1 MKKTVF
7 SLKNKTVGDI
17 DLDTNIFGIKQLPDI
32 IHQYIRYQNAKSRQ
46 GSHKTKTRSEVS
58 GRSKKPFSQK
68 GTGNARQGSHKTKTR
83 SEVSGRSKKPF
94 SQKGTGNARQGS
106 NKPPNFRGGAVAM
119 GPVNRDHSFNL
130 NKKEKK
136 LALKSAL
143 SSKLSDNKIVFIDSF
158 KIDNFKTKDL
168 NIKLNKFNYES
179 ALFIHSSDGLDKNFK
194 LASSNIPKVS
204 TLSQKG
210 INVKDL
216 ITYDKIF
223 IEQKSLEEIVG
234 RLS

>member
-1 MKKTVF
+1 MKKPILN
-7 SLKNKTVGDI
+7 LKNKTVGDI
-17 DLDTNIFGIKQLPDI
+17 DLDASIFGVKKLPDL

-46 GSHKTKTRSEVS
+46 GSHKTKSRSEV
-58 GRSKKPFSQK
+58 
-68 GTGNARQGSHKTKTR
+68 N
-83 SEVSGRSKKPF
+83 GRSKKPF

-106 NKPPNFRGGAVAM
+106 NKPPNFRGGAVSM

-130 NKKEKK
+130 NKKEKS

-143 SSKLSDNKIVFIDSF
+143 SVKVQENKIVIIDSF
-158 KIDNFKTKDL
+158 EIKSLKTKDL
-168 NIKLNKFNYES
+168 FSDLKKFNYNS
-179 ALFIHSSDGLDKNFK
+179 ALFIYSQSGLDKNFK
-194 LASSNIPKVS
+194 MASSNIPTVS
-204 TLSQKG
+204 ILNQKG

-223 IEQKSLEEIVG
+223 IETKSINELTE

>member
-1 MKKTVF
+1 LSIKKF
-7 SLKNKTVGDI
+7 
-17 DLDTNIFGIKQLPDI
+17 PDV

-46 GSHKTKTRSEVS
+46 GSHKTKS
-58 GRSKKPFSQK
+58 
-68 GTGNARQGSHKTKTR
+68 R

-106 NKPPNFRGGAVAM
+106 NKPPNFRGGAVSM
-119 GPVNRDHSFNL
+119 GPMNRDYSFSL

-143 SSKLSDNKIVFIDSF
+143 SAKVNEDKFLIIDSF
-158 KIDNFKTKDL
+158 EISSFKTKDL
-168 NIKLNKFNYES
+168 FFDLKNFDYES
-179 ALFIHSSDGLDKNFK
+179 ALFIYSENGLDKNFK

-204 TLSQKG
+204 LLNQKG
-210 INVKDL
+210 VNVKDL
-216 ITYDKIF
+216 VTFDKVF
-223 IEQKSLEEIVG
+223 IDQKSVTELTK

>member
-1 MKKTVF
+1 MKKSVLN
-7 SLKNKTVGDI
+7 LKNKTVGDI
-17 DLDTNIFGIKQLPDI
+17 VLDSNIFAVKKLPDL
-32 IHQYIRYQNAKSRQ
+32 IHQYIRYQNAKS
-46 GSHKTKTRSEVS
+46 
-58 GRSKKPFSQK
+58 
-68 GTGNARQGSHKTKTR
+68 RQGSHKTKTR

-143 SSKLSDNKIVFIDSF
+143 SSKITEDKIIIIDSF
-158 KIDNFKTKDL
+158 EIKSFKTKELNLDL
-168 NIKLNKFNYES
+168 KQFEYKT
-179 ALFIHSSDGLDKNFK
+179 ALFIHSEEGIDKNFK
-194 LASSNIPKVS
+194 LASSNIPKIS
-204 TLSQKG
+204 ILNQKG

-223 IEQKSLEEIVG
+223 IEEKSINEITK
-234 RLS
+234 RLL

>member
-1 MKKTVF
+1 MKK
-7 SLKNKTVGDI
+7 SILNLKNKTVGDI
-17 DLDTNIFGIKQLPDI
+17 ILDTSIFGIKKFPDL

-46 GSHKTKTRSEVS
+46 GSHKTKS
-58 GRSKKPFSQK
+58 
-68 GTGNARQGSHKTKTR
+68 R

-106 NKPPNFRGGAVAM
+106 NKPPNFRGGAVSM
-119 GPVNRDHSFNL
+119 GPQNRDHSFAL

-143 SSKLSDNKIVFIDSF
+143 SVKVSEDKVVIIDSF
-158 KIDNFKTKDL
+158 EIKSFKTKDL
-168 NIKLNKFNYES
+168 FSDLKLFNYKS
-179 ALFIHSSDGLDKNFK
+179 ALFIYSENGLDKNFK

-204 TLSQKG
+204 TLNQKG
-210 INVKDL
+210 INVRDI

-223 IEQKSLEEIVG
+223 IEEKSLDEITK
-234 RLS
+234 RLL

>member
-1 MKKTVF
+1 MKISVLN
-7 SLKNKTVGDI
+7 LKNKPVGEI
-17 DLDTNIFGIKQLPDI
+17 ELETSIFGLKKLPDL

-46 GSHKTKTRSEVS
+46 GSHKTKS
-58 GRSKKPFSQK
+58 
-68 GTGNARQGSHKTKTR
+68 R

-106 NKPPNFRGGAVAM
+106 NKPPNFRGGAVSM
-119 GPVNRDHSFNL
+119 GPNNNKDYSFNL

-143 SSKLSDNKIVFIDSF
+143 SIKVSENKIVIIDTFEIKSL
-158 KIDNFKTKDL
+158 KTKQLNMDL
-168 NIKLNKFNYES
+168 KNFDFKS
-179 ALFIHSSDGLDKNFK
+179 ALFIYSENGLDNNFK
-194 LASSNIPKVS
+194 LASSNLPAIS
-204 TLSQKG
+204 TLNQKG

-223 IEQKSLEEIVG
+223 IEKKSINEISK
-234 RLS
+234 RLTWKTKINY

>member
-1 MKKTVF
+1 MKTSVLN
-7 SLKNKTVGDI
+7 LKNKSVGDI
-17 DLDTNIFGIKQLPDI
+17 DLDSNIFGVKTFPDL

-68 GTGNARQGSHKTKTR
+68 GTGNARQGS
-83 SEVSGRSKKPF
+83 
-94 SQKGTGNARQGS
+94 
-106 NKPPNFRGGAVAM
+106 NKPPNFRGGAVSM
-119 GPVNRDHSFNL
+119 GPQNRDHSFNL
-130 NKKEKK
+130 NRKEKK

-143 SSKLSDNKIVFIDSF
+143 STKFTDEKVVIIDSF
-158 KIDNFKTKDL
+158 EIKSFKTKELYSDL
-168 NIKLNKFNYES
+168 KQFDYKS
-179 ALFIHSSDGLDKNFK
+179 ALFIHSESGIDKNFK

-204 TLSQKG
+204 ILNQKG

-216 ITYDKIF
+216 ISFDKIF
-223 IEQKSLEEIVG
+223 IEQKSINEITK

>member
-1 MKKTVF
+1 MKISVLN
-7 SLKNKTVGDI
+7 LKNKSVGDI
-17 DLDTNIFGIKQLPDI
+17 DLDSNIFGVKTFPDL

-46 GSHKTKTRSEVS
+46 GSHKTKS
-58 GRSKKPFSQK
+58 
-68 GTGNARQGSHKTKTR
+68 R

-106 NKPPNFRGGAVAM
+106 NKPPNFRGGAVSM
-119 GPVNRDHSFNL
+119 GPQNRDYSFSL

-143 SSKLSDNKIVFIDSF
+143 STKLIDE
-158 KIDNFKTKDL
+158 KVVIIDTFEIKSFKTKELHSDL
-168 NIKLNKFNYES
+168 KQFDYKS
-179 ALFIHSSDGLDKNFK
+179 ALFIHSESGIDKNFK
-194 LASSNIPKVS
+194 LASANIPKVS
-204 TLSQKG
+204 ILSQKG

-216 ITYDKIF
+216 ISFDKIF
-223 IEQKSLEEIVG
+223 IEQKSVNEIIK

>member
-1 MKKTVF
+1 MKKTILN
-7 SLKNKTVGDI
+7 LKNKSVGDI
-17 DLDTNIFGIKQLPDI
+17 ELDENIFAIKKLPDL

-68 GTGNARQGSHKTKTR
+68 GTGNARQGS
-83 SEVSGRSKKPF
+83 
-94 SQKGTGNARQGS
+94 
-106 NKPPNFRGGAVAM
+106 NKPPNFRGGAVSM

-143 SSKLSDNKIVFIDSF
+143 SIKISENRIFI
-158 KIDNFKTKDL
+158 IDTFDIKDFKTKSLHSDL
-168 NIKLNKFNYES
+168 KQFDYKS
-179 ALFIHSSDGLDKNFK
+179 ALFIYSEKGLNRNFK
-194 LASSNIPKVS
+194 LASANIPRVS
-204 TLSQKG
+204 ALSQKG

-223 IEQKSLEEIVG
+223 IEQKSINEITK
-234 RLS
+234 RLL